1 MTILVGGV
9 SQLYQGDL
17 DVGRRAVVQLED
29 VDLGADVLVEDLFY
43 GAIAVAQRLEE
54 LRPEVFLLVGAER
67 RGRPPG
73 TVERRDV
80 EPAEV
85 APDEFQAAVADAGT
99 GWVSMDLLVTVATG
113 MQVLPART
121 TAFEIEPVTVAPSEQ
136 LSPQAANALERAV
149 ELVRAEVRRCTATA
163 RSTSDGGRR

>member
-17 DVGRRAVVQLED
+17 DVGRRAVAQLED
-29 VDLGADVLVEDLFY
+29 ADLGTDVLVEDLFY
-43 GAIAVAQRLEE
+43 GALAVAQRLEE
-54 LRPEVFLLVGAER
+54 LRPDVFVLVGAER

-73 TVERRDV
+73 TVERRRV

-85 APDEFQAAVADAGT
+85 APDEFQASMADAGT
-99 GWVSMDLLVTVATG
+99 GWVSIDLLVTVAAG
-113 MQVLPART
+113 LRALPSRT
-121 TAFEIEPVTVAPSEQ
+121 IAFEIEPATVAPTEQ

-149 ELVRAEVRRCTATA
+149 ELVRVEVRRCAATD
-163 RSTSDGGRR
+163 R